1 MRIITSALVIFIIV
15 WSGFWWITSNKVKNS
30 VESWLSKTDQTLNR
44 SYYSVTSAGYPNRID
59 INIENFSVNNRKYN
73 FSVSSE
79 FIQLLSLV
87 YNQTHWLGV
96 VKTPIEL
103 KLKKSSFHI
112 SGPPIKASIQSDR
125 LNETDELVSEGQ
137 DLEFRDL
144 NNNKWILKKFL
155 LATKREPRSTYL
167 THLSIK
173 NLKIPSNFLHLKNS
187 SQLVN
192 QTIENISFDGKIH
205 QDKYKKDSINNYETI
220 NITDLNAKMNW
231 DLINIHLI
239 GTVKFNEKGIING
252 SFKLTLNDWQKILLA
267 VESENLLK
275 KKLYQK
281 IKAAVTFLAS
291 QLPSQKSSLITIP
304 ITIKDN
310 DLFLGPLKI
319 GGIDLS

>member
-1 MRIITSALVIFIIV
+1 MRIIISAIIIFIIV
-15 WSGFWWITSNKVKNS
+15 WSSFWWITSTNVKNS
-30 VESWLSKTDQTLNR
+30 VESWLSKTDQIINR
-44 SYYSVTSAGYPNRID
+44 SYYRVSSAGYPNRID
-59 INIENFSVNNRKYN
+59 INIENFSINNRKYK
-73 FSVSSE
+73 FSFSSE

-103 KLKKSSFHI
+103 KLNRSNFHI
-112 SGPPIKASIQSDR
+112 SGPPIRASIQINR

-137 DLEFRDL
+137 DLEFRDR

-155 LATKREPRSTYL
+155 LATKREGSSTYL
-167 THLSIK
+167 THLSIN

-192 QTIENISFDGKIH
+192 QTIKNITFDSKIH
-205 QDKYKKDSINNYETI
+205 HDKYKKDSTKNYETI
-220 NITDLNAKMNW
+220 SITEIDAKINW
-231 DLINIHLI
+231 DLIDINLI
-239 GTVKFNEKGIING
+239 GTAQLNEKGIIDG
-252 SFKLTLNDWQKILLA
+252 SFKLKLNNWQKILLA

-304 ITIKDN
+304 IRVKEN

-319 GGIDLS
+319 GGIDLY